1 MTGIRQQIVVGVDG
15 SPESLT
21 AARWAAREAGL
32 RDLSLLLVHAFDIPV
47 AGMLGYTVPAA
58 LTDGLSESGEQIL
71 ADAAQDIRQDHPDL
85 EITSRLAQS
94 DPRPILVEASERA
107 VLTVVGTRGGGRI
120 PGVILGSVALHITA
134 HGRSPVAVIP
144 AGAAVDPA
152 ETQAGL
158 VLLGVDGSR
167 TSEAAVEFAF
177 DEADRRG
184 APLRAVLVWDDV
196 AFRGL
201 APAGFDDRAGGPGG
215 ARGPRRAARRLAGE
229 VPRRAGR
236 AGRAARTRR
245 RGPAPARSGDA
256 GAAAGRRRQPGPRR
270 LHRSAARIHQP
281 RPRRAQSMAGRRR
294 PRHRPLTPSRPV
306 CRPRRAHRPI

>member
-15 SPESLT
+15 SPASLT

-47 AGMLGYTVPAA
+47 AGMLGYSIPTA
-58 LTDGLSESGEQIL
+58 LTDGLYESGEQL
-71 ADAAQDIRQDHPDL
+71 LVDVAQELRQDHPDL
-85 EITSRLAQS
+85 EVASRLVRS
-94 DPRPILVEASERA
+94 DPRPVLVEASEGA

-120 PGVILGSVALHITA
+120 PEVILGSVALHSSA

-152 ETQAGL
+152 RTQAGP

-196 AFRGL
+196 ALRGL
-201 APAGFDDRAGGPGG
+201 ARVDSLIELEDQEEHAVLAES
-215 ARGPRRAARRLAGE
+215 LAGWRE
-229 VPRRAGR
+229 KYPDVPVEQVVRR
-236 AGRAARTRR
+236 GRAAEALLRHDPAT
-245 RGPAPARSGDA
+245 PAPQLVVVGSR
-256 GAAAGRRRQPGPRR
+256 GRGGFTG
-270 LHRSAARIHQP
+270 LLLGSTSHALIGHSHW
-281 RPRRAQSMAGRRR
+281 
-294 PRHRPLTPSRPV
+294 PV
-306 CRPRRAHRPI
+306 VVVRGTEH

>member
-47 AGMLGYTVPAA
+47 AGMLGYTIPAA

-152 ETQAGL
+152 ETQAGP

-201 APAGFDDRAGGPGG
+201 ARLDSMIELEDQEEHAVLAEQ
-215 ARGPRRAARRLAGE
+215 LAGWRE
-229 VPRRAGR
+229 KYPDVPVEPVVRR
-236 AGRAARTRR
+236 GRAAEALLRHDPAT
-245 RGPAPARSGDA
+245 PAPQLVVVGSR
-256 GAAAGRRRQPGPRR
+256 GRGGFTGLLLGSTSHALVGHSQW
-270 LHRSAARIHQP
+270 
-281 RPRRAQSMAGRRR
+281 
-294 PRHRPLTPSRPV
+294 PV
-306 CRPRRAHRPI
+306 VVVRGTAH